1 MEEYLNKIICGDC
14 LEVMKKLPD
23 KCVDLVLTDPPYGI
37 DIGKMNFTNSTTGG
51 VCKRNDYKGKADW
64 DKTTPTKEYFDE
76 IIRISR
82 EQIIFGGNYFTE
94 YLPSSGCW
102 LVWDKRTDDKYSN
115 DFADLEMAWTSFK
128 KPSRIIRYL
137 WSGMLQGNMKD
148 KEKREHPT
156 QKPVPVIKQ
165 ILNKFSDANDTILDP
180 FLGSGT
186 TAVAAAQLGRNFIG
200 IEISKEYCDIAEQ
213 RLKNLQPTLI

>member
-1 MEEYLNKIICGDC
+1 
-14 LEVMKKLPD
+14 MKKLPD

-37 DIGKMNFTNSTTGG
+37 NIGKMNFTNSTVGG
-51 VCKRNDYKGKADW
+51 VAKRNDYKGKADW
-64 DKTTPTKEYFDE
+64 DKQTPTKEYFDE
-76 IIRISR
+76 IIRISKH
-82 EQIIFGGNYFTE
+82 QIIFGGNYFTD
-94 YLPSSGCW
+94 YFPPSGCW

-156 QKPVPVIKQ
+156 QKPAPVIKQ
-165 ILNKFSDANDTILDP
+165 ILNKFSNEGDTILDP

-186 TAVAAAQLGRNFIG
+186 TAVAASQLNRNFIG
-200 IEISKEYCDIAEQ
+200 IEISPEYCAIAEE
-213 RLKNLQPTLI
+213 RLKNLQQSLI